1 LPFQKKK
8 YKISFPHSLF
18 LSLTSFVKNLFAFS
32 SFQSL
37 PAMAS
42 KRKTRSSSTSGNTV
56 TVTADSNSGDTQKKS
71 RTTILDTASSAVETK
86 QATET
91 VPMKVESND
100 EEDEVSN
107 SRFLGDPVPDEE
119 AKLRW
124 PKRYQE
130 KVTFL
135 LTICRKLNMMYENS
149 M

>member
-1 LPFQKKK
+1 
-8 YKISFPHSLF
+8 
-18 LSLTSFVKNLFAFS
+18 
-32 SFQSL
+32 
-37 PAMAS
+37 MAS

-71 RTTILDTASSAVETK
+71 RTTNVDTASSAVETK
-86 QATET
+86 EATEI
-91 VPMKVESND
+91 VPMKVEGND

-130 KVTFL
+130 EVI
-135 LTICRKLNMMYENS
+135 LTICRKLNTMYENS